1 MSNEQKWK
9 AVSKTHPTIQKLYIM
24 SWFLLETGF
33 SGLMYRFPFE
43 RSIVKSQDYLRVVI
57 TFSLFPFCKWIFFW
71 LLIKKVCILQLSK
84 QKSYHHVLDIFLH
97 LTFCACFYHT
107 ICICIYKSFKGIEN
121 IFGRHTEL
129 LFLLRWIYFCSW
141 PTWQVYVINGT

>member
-1 MSNEQKWK
+1 MSNEWKWK

-24 SWFLLETGF
+24 SWFLIETGF

-71 LLIKKVCILQLSK
+71 ILSKKVCILQLSK
-84 QKSYHHVLDIFLH
+84 QKKLTCTWHFLT
-97 LTFCACFYHT
+97 L
-107 ICICIYKSFKGIEN
+107 N
-121 IFGRHTEL
+121 
-129 LFLLRWIYFCSW
+129 FLCMFLPHNMYMYIQKFQRNWKHIWQTYWITLS
-141 PTWQVYVINGT
+141 T